1 MIVVSDTSCISNLY
15 QIGQLN
21 LLTKLFREILIPPNV
36 FNEFNNFHSGNLVNE
51 LEQYCIQI
59 HSVNNNHLTNE
70 IKATGL
76 DAGEAEAIALSI
88 ELKPAFLLI
97 DEKEGKDV
105 AKQYGINTIGILGV
119 ILLAKDKQ
127 LIENAK
133 QLFDAL
139 RNKTKF
145 YFSNSLYHFLL
156 EQAGEKNI

>member
-1 MIVVSDTSCISNLY
+1 MYS
-15 QIGQLN
+15 
-21 LLTKLFREILIPPNV
+21 
-36 FNEFNNFHSGNLVNE
+36 
-51 LEQYCIQI
+51 I
-59 HSVNNNHLTNE
+59 HTVNNNHLTNE
-70 IKATGL
+70 IKAAGL
-76 DAGEAEAIALSI
+76 DTGEAEAIALSI

-156 EQAGEKNI
+156 KQAGEKNIE